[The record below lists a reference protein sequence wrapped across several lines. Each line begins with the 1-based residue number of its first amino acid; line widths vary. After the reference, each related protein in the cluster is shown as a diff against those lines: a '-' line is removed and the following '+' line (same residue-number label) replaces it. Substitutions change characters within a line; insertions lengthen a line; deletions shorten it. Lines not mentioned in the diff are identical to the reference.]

1 MENPKMN
8 IGSGGI
14 EQDRSI
20 DNVGFNG
27 NFHVNTNPATTKP
40 MTPYDQPA
48 PLTNAVNTSNDS
60 DRIPVGPSAHDK
72 GGV

>member
-1 MENPKMN
+1 VENPKMN

-20 DNVGFNG
+20 ENMGFQTGFN
-27 NFHVNTNPATTKP
+27 VPSTTKP

-48 PLTNAVNTSNDS
+48 PLSNAVMQSNDS
-60 DRIPVGPSAHDK
+60 DHIPVGPSAHDK

>member
-1 MENPKMN
+1 VENPKMN

-14 EQDRSI
+14 EQDRSVEI
-20 DNVGFNG
+20 LGFQGGFNV
-27 NFHVNTNPATTKP
+27 HPTTKP

-48 PLTNAVNTSNDS
+48 PLSNAVIQSNDS
-60 DRIPVGPSAHDK
+60 SRIPVGPSANDL